1 MIVPDQSHI
10 NRIREALWQT
20 PEGSASVMVG
30 AGFSFNAR
38 AAGPHSRN
46 FLLWQGVTKSLCTK
60 LYPTGDND
68 RLEQAFAEASGT
80 SGFLRLAQEYEA
92 AFGRSAL
99 HSLLQELIP
108 DDDYV
113 PDDIHIRLLRLPW
126 RDVFTTNWD
135 TLLERTRPFIADRAY
150 RVVRTQEEIPAA
162 PRPRIIKLHGSFP
175 AHTPFIFTEEDYRTY
190 PRLLPLM

>member
-38 AAGPHSRN
+38 AAGPHARN
-46 FLLWQGVTKSLCTK
+46 FLTWQDVTRSLCTK

-68 RLEQAFAEASGT
+68 RLKQAIAEASGT

-92 AFGRSAL
+92 AFGRNAL
-99 HSLLQELIP
+99 H
-108 DDDYV
+108 
-113 PDDIHIRLLRLPW
+113 
-126 RDVFTTNWD
+126 
-135 TLLERTRPFIADRAY
+135 
-150 RVVRTQEEIPAA
+150 
-162 PRPRIIKLHGSFP
+162 
-175 AHTPFIFTEEDYRTY
+175 
-190 PRLLPLM
+190 